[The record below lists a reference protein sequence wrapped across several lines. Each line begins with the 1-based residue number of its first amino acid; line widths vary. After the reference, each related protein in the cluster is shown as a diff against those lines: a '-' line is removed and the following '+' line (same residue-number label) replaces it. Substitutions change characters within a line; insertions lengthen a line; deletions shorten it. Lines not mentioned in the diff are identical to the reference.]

1 VPTQRILILLTLM
14 IFGLLTGARFYIQK
28 PVDLKAPY
36 QSFEIKEGEGI
47 LAIAKKLEQNG
58 FIRSKWL
65 FSFYIF
71 AINEYSHLQAGT
83 YSLSPAINIP
93 TIARKIINGESA
105 YIAITIPEGFTN
117 KQIEERISQK
127 IPLKQNGLS
136 LGEQKAES
144 YKDKFNFLE
153 DVPDET
159 NLEGFFF
166 PDTYYFNIEAGRQE
180 IIEKMLDNF
189 GEKVNPELRQVVI
202 EQDKN
207 IFDIVIMASMIEKE
221 VRAMHDK
228 KLVAGILWKR
238 LENNM
243 PLQIDATVVFAT
255 DGKITNI
262 TNKETQI
269 DSPYNTYKY
278 KGLPVGPICN
288 PGLESIEA
296 AIYPQESV
304 FWYYLSTPEG
314 ETIFSRNFQEHLI
327 AKQKYL

>member
-1 VPTQRILILLTLM
+1 M
-14 IFGLLTGARFYIQK
+14 GARFYIQK

-36 QSFEIKEGEGI
+36 QSFEIKEGEGV
-47 LAIAKKLEQNG
+47 LVIAKKLEQNG
-58 FIRSKWL
+58 FIHDKWL
-65 FSFYIF
+65 FSFYVF

-83 YSLSPAINIP
+83 YSLSPSINIP
-93 TIARKIINGESA
+93 TIARKIINGESV

-127 IPLKQNGLS
+127 IPLKQ
-136 LGEQKAES
+136 GEIPLDQQKAVV
-144 YKDKFNFLE
+144 YKDKFNFLG
-153 DVPDET
+153 DVPDES

-166 PDTYYFNIEAGRQE
+166 PDTYYFNIGAGRQE
-180 IIEKMLDNF
+180 MAEKMLDNF
-189 GEKVNPELRQVVI
+189 AKKINPELREVI
-202 EQDKN
+202 REQSRS

-221 VRAMHDK
+221 VRTMRDK
-228 KLVAGILWKR
+228 KLVAGILCKR
-238 LENNM
+238 LESDM
-243 PLQIDATVVFAT
+243 PLQIDATIVFIT
-255 DGKITNI
+255 DGKITKI
-262 TNKETQI
+262 TNKETRI

-296 AIYPQESV
+296 AIYPQENA

-314 ETIFSRNFQEHLI
+314 ETIFSRNFQEHLV